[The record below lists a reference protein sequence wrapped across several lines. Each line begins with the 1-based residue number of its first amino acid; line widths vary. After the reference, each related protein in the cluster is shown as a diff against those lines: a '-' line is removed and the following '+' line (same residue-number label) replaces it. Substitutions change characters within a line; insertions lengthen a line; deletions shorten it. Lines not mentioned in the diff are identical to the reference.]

1 MDEGLIQAPINIPA
15 VPRRAREDGSSGL
28 GRDPNS
34 PESYAWIEPR
44 GRKSEDTVSQEG
56 TLQKPLQE
64 RVVRRWSI
72 PAHLKSPHKHPV
84 LNGMRETESQEQVTQ
99 PVPLASIAS
108 IRGRLTGRVMAATP
122 PAARPT
128 RRLPPLQRV
137 RLETLRSRVARPAR
151 HRAGRTP
158 DRPDGNSRHRV
169 DARSRGFAPYQR
181 GSREHSILFSSVRRG
196 SRPRLGYAPA
206 ACLGQTPNATT
217 LLRNGACAAV
227 SQTRVP
233 LGQ

>member
-28 GRDPNS
+28 GRDRDS

-56 TLQKPLQE
+56 TLQKPFQE

-108 IRGRLTGRVMAATP
+108 IRGRLTGRVMAGTPHAAPAYVATCSLRNTTQP
-122 PAARPT
+122 RRAPGPTPRGTHSRPT
-128 RRLPPLQRV
+128 
-137 RLETLRSRVARPAR
+137 
-151 HRAGRTP
+151 GRKLTTP
-158 DRPDGNSRHRV
+158 G
-169 DARSRGFAPYQR
+169 
-181 GSREHSILFSSVRRG
+181 
-196 SRPRLGYAPA
+196 
-206 ACLGQTPNATT
+206 
-217 LLRNGACAAV
+217 
-227 SQTRVP
+227 
-233 LGQ
+233 